1 MKVDLKIIE
10 ELERYRKINNYI
22 TEQEATLPP
31 PPVPEPGAEAL
42 PPPPPP
48 TGEVGAAA
56 PPPAPAAEGEP
67 VGDVGEKVDTSTDP
81 EVEKI
86 GDKKEKGKEIEVTD
100 LVKSQRNVEK
110 KQEEYFENLFKHLD
124 DLENKLS
131 TMDSIMNKLND
142 LETKVEKYRVKSPE
156 EKLELRSLD
165 SGPYN
170 QKLSDFFTDKQD
182 DLEKSGKNEYILTQ
196 QEVENYSPN
205 EVKRSFRVFGD
216 DEPEFTNFKR
226 VQ

>member
-56 PPPAPAAEGEP
+56 PPPAPAAEGDP

>member
-56 PPPAPAAEGEP
+56 PPPAPAAEGDP

-81 EVEKI
+81 EV
-86 GDKKEKGKEIEVTD
+86 
-100 LVKSQRNVEK
+100 
-110 KQEEYFENLFKHLD
+110 
-124 DLENKLS
+124 
-131 TMDSIMNKLND
+131 
-142 LETKVEKYRVKSPE
+142 
-156 EKLELRSLD
+156 
-165 SGPYN
+165 
-170 QKLSDFFTDKQD
+170 
-182 DLEKSGKNEYILTQ
+182 
-196 QEVENYSPN
+196 
-205 EVKRSFRVFGD
+205 
-216 DEPEFTNFKR
+216 
-226 VQ
+226 